1 MSVVTKLSFGK
12 ETIEKRQ
19 STVFT
24 SGGRER
30 WMGNLLETLIMVG
43 ILSVAGFVNEK
54 TKPQEY
60 YYENGIVTVYK
71 KYQCPN
77 YCQVDHFHYV
87 YFDSLLVGHD
97 RMCIDKE
104 KLGEKYKEPDKKD
117 V

>member
-1 MSVVTKLSFGK
+1 MD
-12 ETIEKRQ
+12 II
-19 STVFT
+19 
-24 SGGRER
+24 
-30 WMGNLLETLIMVG
+30 ETLIIIG
-43 ILSVAGFVNEK
+43 ITSLIGIGNEK
-54 TKPQEY
+54 TKPKEY
-60 YYENGIVTVYK
+60 YYENRIVSVYK

-104 KLGEKYKEPDKKD
+104 KLGERYKENAKEE